1 MVRRPNT
8 IGANYQ
14 HDVCG
19 VLTHGLKM
27 GRKKFKGYYNHDNQS
42 LITNQY
48 MEKTY
53 QSTVLISIL
62 LCYVLFQLH
71 CG

>member
-1 MVRRPNT
+1 MVRSPNT

-27 GRKKFKGYYNHDNQS
+27 GREEHQGYYNDENKR

-48 MEKTY
+48 MEKTH
-53 QSTVLISIL
+53 QSAVLISIL
-62 LCYVLFQLH
+62 LCYALFQLH